1 MHHQEQWQSLPTW
14 GSSEI
19 SPANSS
25 QGSAPPLVL
34 KFLFTSL
41 WQDGLA
47 GKDVCHTSL
56 VVKSSSHRWKS
67 RTNSIQLFSNFLRI
81 SVLVS
86 HIAQDHEWAHLSRRC
101 SHLGG
106 GKAAVAHF
114 CTHCQHVLKTLG
126 DFVIPLSLT
135 LGKERLYHL
144 HGLRHQAADMAVPMS
159 TMCPLRAFSH
169 SLNKIKN

>member
-1 MHHQEQWQSLPTW
+1 MHQQEQWQSLPTW
-14 GSSEI
+14 GSSET

-25 QGSAPPLVL
+25 QGSVPQLVL

-41 WQDGLA
+41 WQDGSA
-47 GKDVCHTSL
+47 GKDVCHTSS

-67 RTNSIQLFSNFLRI
+67 RANSIQLFSNFLRI

-106 GKAAVAHF
+106 GSCCCSFLHTLPTRTKNIRRLCHPSEPHPRERKALPPLWVETSGSWHGSAHVNNVF
-114 CTHCQHVLKTLG
+114 TQGFL
-126 DFVIPLSLT
+126 
-135 LGKERLYHL
+135 
-144 HGLRHQAADMAVPMS
+144 
-159 TMCPLRAFSH
+159 AFPQ
-169 SLNKIKN
+169 